1 MASITS
7 WTRLEPRPRSTAM
20 RASLEAQ
27 VRDPLWLLGRQWQ
40 LGEFQGED
48 AGTPVHARLRA
59 ERTRLTRWA
68 PGRPAAGSTG
78 RPLDGSAEPLE
89 RTVEA
94 EPGVGAG
101 LLQRAE
107 AGLAFLR
114 LLDVAG
120 LGA

>member
-59 ERTRLTRWA
+59 ERTRLSRWA
-68 PGRPAAGSTG
+68 PGRPGRGLHRRGRSTAPSNRSSARSRPSPAWGRASCSAPSRGSH
-78 RPLDGSAEPLE
+78 S
-89 RTVEA
+89 
-94 EPGVGAG
+94 
-101 LLQRAE
+101 
-107 AGLAFLR
+107 
-114 LLDVAG
+114 
-120 LGA
+120 

>member
-27 VRDPLWLLGRQWQ
+27 LCDPLWLLGRQWQ

-48 AGTPVHARLRA
+48 AGTPVQARLRA
-59 ERTRLTRWA
+59 ESMRLSRWA

-78 RPLDGSAEPLE
+78 VRLTAPSSRSSPRSRPSSAWE
-89 RTVEA
+89 RA
-94 EPGVGAG
+94 SSSAP
-101 LLQRAE
+101 RPDS
-107 AGLAFLR
+107 R
-114 LLDVAG
+114 S
-120 LGA
+120 